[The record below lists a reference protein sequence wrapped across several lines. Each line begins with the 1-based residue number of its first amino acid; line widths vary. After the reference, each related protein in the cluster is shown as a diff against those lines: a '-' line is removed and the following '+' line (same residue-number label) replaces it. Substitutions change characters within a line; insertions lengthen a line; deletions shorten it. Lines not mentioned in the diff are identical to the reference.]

1 MSEADTLTSADLEAA
16 RAHARQ
22 VVEESATSFLW
33 GMRILPE
40 ERRRGMFAI
49 YAFCREVDDIAD
61 EEGPDDEKHAR
72 LAAWREEIERL
83 YAGHPTY
90 PTALALLEP
99 VRSFALP
106 RQEFIALIEGM
117 QMDVGEGLN
126 GPSLKDLQCY
136 CRRVAGAVGML
147 SIKVFGALEREAEEL
162 AVALGEAL
170 QLTNILRDIAEDAER
185 GRLYLPRELLDK
197 HGIASRDPAEVL
209 RHPALPTVAAE
220 LARTARERFDRSRA
234 LIAHCDRQHLKPA
247 ILMMEV
253 YDRILQRLE
262 ARGWDKPEVP
272 VKVPKL
278 EKLWIAFRHGML

>member
-22 VVEESATSFLW
+22 VVEDSATSFLW

-61 EEGPDDEKHAR
+61 EEGPEDEKHAR
-72 LAAWREEIERL
+72 LAAWRDEIERL

-90 PTALALLEP
+90 PTARALLEP

-106 RQEFIALIEGM
+106 RQEFLALIEGM
-117 QMDVGEGLN
+117 EMDVGEGLN
-126 GPSLKDLQCY
+126 APSLRDLQCY

-147 SIKVFGALEREAEEL
+147 SVKVFGALEREAEEL

-185 GRLYLPRELLDK
+185 GRLYLPSELLEK
-197 HGIASRDPAEVL
+197 HGIATRDPEQVL
-209 RHPALPTVAAE
+209 RHPALPAVAAE
-220 LARTARERFDRSRA
+220 LAQTARARFDRSRA
-234 LIAHCDRQHLKPA
+234 LIASCDRQHLKPA

-253 YDRILQRLE
+253 YARILQRLE